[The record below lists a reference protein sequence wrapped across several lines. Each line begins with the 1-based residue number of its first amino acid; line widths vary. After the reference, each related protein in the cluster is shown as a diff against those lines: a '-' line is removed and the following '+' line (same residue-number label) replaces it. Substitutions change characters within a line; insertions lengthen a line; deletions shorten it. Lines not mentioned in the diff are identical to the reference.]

1 MIDANSRPLAKPG
14 DIAMLTS
21 LTRRT
26 FSAGLPLAAILA
38 DPLLAADAAASLAP
52 VSATTKSG
60 RSVKGYLG
68 TPAKKAPAI
77 VLIHEWWGLND
88 QIKSVAADLAD
99 QGYLALCVDLYDG
112 KLTTNPEQAGAYMQ
126 ALDAGKAT
134 ETMVA
139 WIEWLKKHSAGNGK
153 VGTVGWCMGGSW
165 SLNAS
170 IAAPVDATVVYYGQV
185 DRSVADLGK
194 LKGPVQGHFARR
206 DQWITKPM
214 VDGFEANMK
223 KAGKKLELHWYDADH
238 AFANPT
244 GQNFQKAD
252 AQKAWSRTQAF
263 FKANL

>member
-1 MIDANSRPLAKPG
+1 
-14 DIAMLTS
+14 MLMS

-26 FSAGLPLAAILA
+26 FSAGLPLAVILA
-38 DPLLAADAAASLAP
+38 DPLLAADAAASLDA
-52 VSATTKSG
+52 VSIKTASG
-60 RSVKGYLG
+60 RSVNGFLG
-68 TPAKKAPAI
+68 MPAKKAPAV

-112 KLTTNPEQAGAYMQ
+112 KLTKDPEQAGAYMQ
-126 ALDAGKAT
+126 ALDAAKAT
-134 ETMVA
+134 ETMAA
-139 WIEWLKKHSAGNGK
+139 WIDWLHRHSAGTGK

-165 SLNAS
+165 SLNGS
-170 IAAPVDATVVYYGQV
+170 IAAPVDATVIYYGQV
-185 DRSVADLGK
+185 DRPVADLAK
-194 LKGPVQGHFARR
+194 LKGPVLGHFAKR
-206 DQWITKPM
+206 DQWITKAM

-252 AQKAWSRTQAF
+252 AQQAWARTQAF